1 MKAEIIVKLKIDKHE
16 VSLTLSEVKELY
28 NQLKELVDKQIQYYP
43 VYPEY
48 PYRPWT
54 PWTYTWNS
62 TSAHTDSMR
71 PVDIA
76 ASAGTGEIS
85 SASLWAVAE

>member
-43 VYPEY
+43 VYP
-48 PYRPWT
+48 PYSRYRWDYDPCFKEWV
-54 PWTYTWNS
+54 S
-62 TSAHTDSMR
+62 TGTASCDS
-71 PVDIA
+71 V
-76 ASAGTGEIS
+76 SVGTGEIS
-85 SASLWAVAE
+85 YTSLCGVAE